1 MISDKYFYLPIY
13 STGALKKI
21 KIKQKLE
28 KKKSDFQEI
37 QIIETEKFGKCLIID
52 EIIQTSEKD
61 HQLYDREIL
70 RLMDKKDKK
79 ILILGGGDGYVAEE
93 IVRRNPKAK
102 VIIIDLDVEVVN
114 SCKKTLAQKVFDQPN
129 INLYIG
135 DAYFYLKAHSKE
147 IKYKFDGIVC
157 DLTDIPIGRRN
168 KKEFESFFR
177 KIIFYSHKVLKEK
190 GWISIQSGASK
201 TSNHYIDT
209 VGIIKKILEKKF
221 EKVFRSDI
229 YIPSYGEKCAFLFG
243 NKKAAIRK
251 TTAKS

>member
-1 MISDKYFYLPIY
+1 MAIYFFVLSFMISDKYFYLPIY

-70 RLMDKKDKK
+70 RLLNKKDKN

-93 IVRRNPKAK
+93 INHQSPKAK
-102 VIIIDLDVEVVN
+102 VIVIDLDVEVVN
-114 SCKKTLAQKVFDQPN
+114 SCKKTLAQKVFDKPN
-129 INLYIG
+129 VNLYIG

-147 IKYKFDGIVC
+147 IKHKFDGIVC
-157 DLTDIPIGRRN
+157 DLTDVPIGRRN
-168 KKEFESFFR
+168 KKEFERFFQ
-177 KIIFYSHKVLKEK
+177 KIIFYSYKVLKED
-190 GWISIQSGASK
+190 GWIGIQAGAS
-201 TSNHYIDT
+201 TTNGYYIDM
-209 VGIIKKILEKKF
+209 VSIIRKILEKKF
-221 EKVFRSDI
+221 REIIRSDV

-243 NKKAAIRK
+243 KK
-251 TTAKS
+251 